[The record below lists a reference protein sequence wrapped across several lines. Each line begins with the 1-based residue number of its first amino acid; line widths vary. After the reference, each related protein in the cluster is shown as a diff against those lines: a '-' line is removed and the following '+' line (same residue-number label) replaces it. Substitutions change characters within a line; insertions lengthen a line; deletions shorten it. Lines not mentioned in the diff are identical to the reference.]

1 VAWVLQTP
9 LGMRDG
15 LRGED
20 LALLAQEPAGTPRAN
35 GLAPG
40 ERALMLAVLEDGIRC
55 FLGMVH
61 YDRTNPQ
68 ILARQAEYWLRLDDW
83 ESPFSFN
90 NICEALGLDFAMT
103 RATILDWKNT
113 SKEILESH
121 IRLLHIE
128 AAGNGRTSG

>member
-1 VAWVLQTP
+1 MAAAQRP
-9 LGMRDG
+9 AMHDG
-15 LRGED
+15 LRRED
-20 LALLAQEPAGTPRAN
+20 LGLLAQEPGGGSKAT

-90 NICEALGLDFAMT
+90 NICEALGLDFAVT
-103 RATILDWKNT
+103 RATILGWQNA
-113 SKEILESH
+113 SKEVLESH

-128 AAGNGRTSG
+128 AAGNGRTGG